1 MKNISIYIVAHKEA
15 KFPKKEGYKPIQ
27 VGGKEKFTN
36 IRDNT
41 GDNIAVK
48 NPNFCEL
55 TAAYWIWKNDK
66 TSNIVGLTHYR
77 RYFFKSMFTNQVEK
91 VLEKEEIENIL
102 KDYDII
108 VPKKTRC
115 LKYTVR
121 EAYEKKH
128 KVKDFDECRKI
139 IEEKYPDYIE
149 AFDYVANHK
158 NVYLCNIFIS
168 NKKIFDEYYKWLF
181 DILFTLEERTDIS
194 NYSDYDKRIY
204 GFLSERLF
212 NVWLK
217 KNSQLKIKPINVY
230 NTDENFLKQ
239 LVTNAVLKVLVR
251 KQA

>member
-1 MKNISIYIVAHKEA
+1 MKNTNIYVVAHKEA
-15 KFPKKEGYKPIQ
+15 KFPKQKCYKPIQ
-27 VGGKEKFTN
+27 VGTKESFTE

-41 GDNIAVK
+41 KENIASK

-55 TAAYWIWKNDK
+55 TAAYWIWKNDQ
-66 TSNIVGLTHYR
+66 TSEIVGLTHYR
-77 RYFFKSMFTNQVEK
+77 RYFFKNAFTNKIKNVLDQEK
-91 VLEKEEIENIL
+91 IEKELETN
-102 KDYDII
+102 DII

-115 LKYTVR
+115 LKYTVKQ
-121 EAYEKKH
+121 AYATTH
-128 KVKDFDECRKI
+128 HIKDFEECRKI
-139 IEEKYPDYIE
+139 IEEKYPSYLE

-158 NVYLCNIFIS
+158 NIYLCNIFIT
-168 NKKIFDEYYKWLF
+168 KKKQFDEYYKWLF

-217 KNSQLKIKPINVY
+217 KNSHLTIKEIDVY
-230 NTDENFLKQ
+230 NTDESLFKQIILNLALK
-239 LVTNAVLKVLVR
+239 LFVR